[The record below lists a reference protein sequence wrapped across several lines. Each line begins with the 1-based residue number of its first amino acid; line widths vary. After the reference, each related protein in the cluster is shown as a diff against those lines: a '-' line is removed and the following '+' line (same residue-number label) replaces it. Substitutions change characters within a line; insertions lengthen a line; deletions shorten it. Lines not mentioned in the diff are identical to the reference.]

1 MLRLTLKLRDGEETF
16 EAKNLSTMIGTL
28 HGRFPKWSMEQ
39 LKAWA
44 SKAENVEESSTEE
57 PKTETE
63 QDNNNNEVGGETN
76 GKIEVTS
83 EWMQKKYDELNKT
96 LFNGE
101 LGSCI
106 LRPFTTGEGSQG
118 NTLGWF
124 KLTRSIYIE
133 RSTRRMYINTM
144 FGREYINKG
153 NFVNF
158 CAPCIEL
165 NGNYTA
171 TEQGFT
177 ATLAHEMCHYYTYM
191 NGYAPKQGHG
201 REFKTIGRIISNR
214 SNGLFSIQRLAS
226 AEELTEWELKPEIQ
240 AKVNKRETNKK
251 SKINA
256 IFVFNDNGTIELT
269 NTTSDELIDTIVN
282 YNKTRV
288 RTLKR
293 GGVVKIVKS
302 NDQNLI
308 NLLFSNGYEKS
319 MRKYRY
325 WNVENQPWI
334 KNLDQYNNEVIYEKM
349 DENRK
354 LDKIIEN
361 TLNSFMDENFD
372 LDSNDA
378 IKITPDMNL
387 GAYSPLE
394 LV

>member
-28 HGRFPKWSMEQ
+28 HRRFPKWSMEQ

-44 SKAENVEESSTEE
+44 NKAENVEESSTEE

-63 QDNNNNEVGGETN
+63 QDNKDVDGESSN
-76 GKIEVTS
+76 KIEVTS

-106 LRPFTTGEGSQG
+106 LRPFTSGKGSQG
-118 NTLGWF
+118 RTLGWF
-124 KLTRSIYIE
+124 KITRNGVYID

-144 FGREYINKG
+144 FGREYVNKG

-201 REFKTIGRIISNR
+201 REFKTIGNIISNR

-226 AEELTEWELKPEIQ
+226 AEEMTEWELKPEMQ
-240 AKVNKRETNKK
+240 DKLDKKEANKK
-251 SKINA
+251 SKTNA
-256 IFVFNDNGTIELT
+256 IFVFNDNGTVELT
-269 NTTSDELIDTIVN
+269 NTTSDNLVRAIVDYCKKRN
-282 YNKTRV
+282 STA
-288 RTLKR
+288 KR
-293 GGVVKIVKS
+293 GLCVKILKS

-308 NLLFSNGYEKS
+308 DLIFASGYKKS
-319 MRKYRY
+319 MRTYRY
-325 WNVENQPWI
+325 WNVENQPWV

-349 DENRK
+349 GENK
-354 LDKIIEN
+354 KIEKIIEN
-361 TLNSFMDENFD
+361 NINDFISENFD
-372 LDSNDA
+372 LDSNEP
-378 IKITPDMNL
+378 IEITPDMNL
-387 GAYSPLE
+387 GAFSPLE